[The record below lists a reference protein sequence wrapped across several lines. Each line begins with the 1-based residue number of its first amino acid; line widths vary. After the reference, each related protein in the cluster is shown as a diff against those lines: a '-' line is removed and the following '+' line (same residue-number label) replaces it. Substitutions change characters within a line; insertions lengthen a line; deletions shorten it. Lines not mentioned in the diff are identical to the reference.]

1 MSWQGK
7 NTSFLSFAG
16 YRQVCGRRHRGSQ
29 TGFREI
35 HKTTSYHRRSF
46 DEGKCMVVPL
56 KNNFP
61 KRIFWNILEYSK
73 ILQDIMDYS
82 ISLLFHFI
90 QEYSRIFQNVTKY
103 SKVFKNIQ
111 KFSKIF
117 WNILEYSGIIWKL
130 LAVVIW
136 HHYYM
141 LIMKDLW
148 STS

>member
-1 MSWQGK
+1 MRWIKMSWQSK

-61 KRIFWNILEYSK
+61 KRIFWNIPKYSRILWTIPYHCYSTLFRSIPECLQNILKYSKIFKYSRKYFGIFLEYS
-73 ILQDIMDYS
+73 
-82 ISLLFHFI
+82 
-90 QEYSRIFQNVTKY
+90 E
-103 SKVFKNIQ
+103 
-111 KFSKIF
+111 
-117 WNILEYSGIIWKL
+117 IIWKL